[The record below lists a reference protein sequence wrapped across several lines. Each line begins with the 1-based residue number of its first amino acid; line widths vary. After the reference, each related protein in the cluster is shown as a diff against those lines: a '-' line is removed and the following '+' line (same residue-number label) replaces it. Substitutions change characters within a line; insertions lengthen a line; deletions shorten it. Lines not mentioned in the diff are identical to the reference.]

1 MLVADFGRFVLK
13 SDTAL
18 AATLP
23 VEEASVY
30 ECLTLKGRDISAY
43 VVDGDFTFAALEE
56 QAAKQQAADPAEG
69 SAVSEAIG
77 QVRLA
82 LTYAVGLHGASQQAL
97 DSADGSAVS
106 MATGQVGISNLYEVG
121 VIVPSLC
128 TLTLVGGDNLQGS
141 RGSQRLSH
149 GL

>member
-13 SDTAL
+13 SDTGL

-56 QAAKQQAADPAEG
+56 QAAKQQTADPAEG
-69 SAVSEAIG
+69 SAVSDAIG
-77 QVRLA
+77 QVR
-82 LTYAVGLHGASQQAL
+82 
-97 DSADGSAVS
+97 
-106 MATGQVGISNLYEVG
+106 
-121 VIVPSLC
+121 C
-128 TLTLVGGDNLQGS
+128 
-141 RGSQRLSH
+141 
-149 GL
+149 